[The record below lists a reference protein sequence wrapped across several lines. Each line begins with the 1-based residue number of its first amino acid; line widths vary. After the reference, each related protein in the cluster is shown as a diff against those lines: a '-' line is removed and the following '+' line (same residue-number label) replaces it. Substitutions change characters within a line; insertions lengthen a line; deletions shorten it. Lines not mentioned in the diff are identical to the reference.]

1 MAASSEDSTLL
12 QSRSL
17 RVYVCNMI
25 KLGDKKEYCELRIKI
40 IRGDNGFRQLQ
51 PKNTNI
57 INVFILKDVAQHT
70 GQWKLLPVQGLKEVR
85 ERERS
90 YTLTNLRS

>member
-25 KLGDKKEYCELRIKI
+25 KLGDKKEYCEPRIKI
-40 IRGDNGFRQLQ
+40 IRGEWLQ
-51 PKNTNI
+51 AIPT
-57 INVFILKDVAQHT
+57 
-70 GQWKLLPVQGLKEVR
+70 
-85 ERERS
+85 
-90 YTLTNLRS
+90 

>member
-25 KLGDKKEYCELRIKI
+25 KLGDKKGYCELRIKI
-40 IRGDNGFRQLQ
+40 IRGEWLQ
-51 PKNTNI
+51 AIPT
-57 INVFILKDVAQHT
+57 
-70 GQWKLLPVQGLKEVR
+70 
-85 ERERS
+85 
-90 YTLTNLRS
+90 